1 VRCGMGLIWL
11 AGGSPAQGVEEKPGQ
26 MGVFISSM
34 KTNTVR
40 HSVIGDI
47 DKQTQATLA
56 GGGWIME
63 FGR

>member
-1 VRCGMGLIWL
+1 
-11 AGGSPAQGVEEKPGQ
+11 

-63 FGR
+63 VGR